1 MFRDLPALLVSL
13 NRSMGHVG
21 MNIGNA
27 IASIV
32 IANLFDKNNESTGGH
47 PLRPKKRASGNKS
60 NRQRGSNS
68 FAEHPE
74 RW

>member
-1 MFRDLPALLVSL
+1 
-13 NRSMGHVG
+13 

-27 IASIV
+27 IASI
-32 IANLFDKNNESTGGH
+32 ALAKLFDKNDDDGGR
-47 PLRPKKRASGNKS
+47 PLRPTKRSSGSRPSKP
-60 NRQRGSNS
+60 QRGSNS

>member
-1 MFRDLPALLVSL
+1 
-13 NRSMGHVG
+13 

-27 IASIV
+27 ITSI
-32 IANLFDKNNESTGGH
+32 ALADLFDKNNETPAGTHYG
-47 PLRPKKRASGNKS
+47 RQAIIGNQVAH
-60 NRQRGSNS
+60 RQRGSNS